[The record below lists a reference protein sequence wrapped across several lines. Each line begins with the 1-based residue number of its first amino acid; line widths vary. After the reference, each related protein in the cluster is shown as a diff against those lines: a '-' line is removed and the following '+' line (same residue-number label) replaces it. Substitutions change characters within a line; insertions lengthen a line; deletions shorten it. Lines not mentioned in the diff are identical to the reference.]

1 MFKSIGKILLPTTA
15 ALLSST
21 VLTSCLEMDD
31 ESLGG
36 HEIDLSKYLKRVSIP
51 GPTIMDFS
59 EIEASKVLI
68 KSDIELTDKKSV
80 QDIIDEIDKKF

>member
-1 MFKSIGKILLPTTA
+1 
-15 ALLSST
+15 
-21 VLTSCLEMDD
+21 
-31 ESLGG
+31 
-36 HEIDLSKYLKRVSIP
+36 
-51 GPTIMDFS
+51 MDFS